1 VLLFALAAVA
11 IVATTPAYACTPPMA
26 PVQDRETGA
35 YFASVTSVYRAVA
48 EDFRPTDPRFPGDNF
63 TVRLR
68 PIETIW
74 GDAPPAPVNLRFT
87 AGACISWDIWGDRSE
102 DEPVDGQRFLV
113 FFAPAA
119 AGDVNALRVVPD
131 DYASGE
137 RTLSLWRIVRAGRE
151 GVSQR
156 AVQETPSAFA
166 SLMRVPIWFW
176 IATASFITLILGFLL
191 GRSRALGATQN
202 KQHAPQ

>member
-1 VLLFALAAVA
+1 VGRVLLFALAAVA

-74 GDAPPAPVNLRFT
+74 GD
-87 AGACISWDIWGDRSE
+87 RSE

-113 FFAPAA
+113 FFAPVA

-131 DYASGE
+131 DHASGE

-202 KQHAPQ
+202 KQHTPQ